1 MNRAERLVVQFRRER
16 RWTRELVLSVPEEHF
31 TWAPAAE
38 AWSCGGIVTHLIHAE
53 LFWRKLLLGAARG
66 AAYDPFQLPGSTVGE
81 RYEAFRPR
89 NDAGSR
95 SGRFGTTF
103 ATCLAAWEPIADET
117 ARELATI
124 PDERLTAV
132 TVTHPVAG
140 LTATLEDMILT
151 FFSHESHHRGQLSG
165 YLKMLGVRQPPLFT
179 EGA

>member
-16 RWTRELVLSVPEEHF
+16 RWTRELVEAVPEEHF
-31 TWAPAAE
+31 SWTPSTA

-53 LFWRKLLLGAARG
+53 LFWRKLLLAAVRG
-66 AAYDPFQLPGSTVGE
+66 EAYDPFALPGSTVRE

-95 SGRFGTTF
+95 SGRFGTSF
-103 ATCLAAWEPIADET
+103 ATCLATWQPIGDET
-117 ARELATI
+117 ARELSSI
-124 PDERLTAV
+124 PDDRLGV
-132 TVTHPVAG
+132 LVTHPVAG
-140 LTATLEDMILT
+140 LTAPVEDMILT

-179 EGA
+179 EGL